1 MDFEQIYKSYFKD
14 VFLYLRSLSASEDM
28 AEEITQETFVKA
40 LKAIDTFDGSKNI
53 RAWLFTIA
61 KNTYYTYCKRKKMYA
76 YEELPDNAGNPG
88 ASFEENFVDEE
99 RAFLIHRFLH
109 NMKEPYKEV
118 FNLRV
123 FGELPFEKIGLL
135 FGKSSGWARVTD
147 VLPLY
152 LDDVVSEDTKNM
164 VEEHL
169 KSCES
174 CRKEAVLLNEDMILP
189 LGSGAQD
196 AEIKTLKYLKKQFRN
211 KKAVVSAVSVFLA
224 FIIMLGTYALLVTP
238 KLFIPYDS
246 TCIKVEKIDEKLYA
260 RYIGSNLEGSV
271 ARNSFPLEKDGEKKD
286 VTFFYIY
293 KSPWSELRALLQ
305 KDTED
310 HLIFLGNADEIDEV
324 YYGKFRIERPE
335 ELSADLEESELIWK
349 K

>member
-99 RAFLIHRFLH
+99 RAFLIHRILN

-135 FGKSSGWARVTD
+135 FGKSPGWARVTF
-147 VLPLY
+147 Y
-152 LDDVVSEDTKNM
+152 
-164 VEEHL
+164 
-169 KSCES
+169 
-174 CRKEAVLLNEDMILP
+174 RA
-189 LGSGAQD
+189 
-196 AEIKTLKYLKKQFRN
+196 KKQIYEYMEA
-211 KKAVVSAVSVFLA
+211 KE
-224 FIIMLGTYALLVTP
+224 Y
-238 KLFIPYDS
+238 
-246 TCIKVEKIDEKLYA
+246 EKNQL
-260 RYIGSNLEGSV
+260 
-271 ARNSFPLEKDGEKKD
+271 
-286 VTFFYIY
+286 
-293 KSPWSELRALLQ
+293 
-305 KDTED
+305 
-310 HLIFLGNADEIDEV
+310 
-324 YYGKFRIERPE
+324 
-335 ELSADLEESELIWK
+335 
-349 K
+349 